1 MQTPSAQLITIALI
15 RGLALM
21 ESVLWIPA
29 LHAPGRDTVPV
40 IYLITL
46 RIL

>member
-1 MQTPSAQLITIALI
+1 MLPAQLITIVLI
-15 RGLALM
+15 LGLALM

-29 LHAPGRDTVPV
+29 LHATGRGTVPV

-46 RIL
+46 QNL